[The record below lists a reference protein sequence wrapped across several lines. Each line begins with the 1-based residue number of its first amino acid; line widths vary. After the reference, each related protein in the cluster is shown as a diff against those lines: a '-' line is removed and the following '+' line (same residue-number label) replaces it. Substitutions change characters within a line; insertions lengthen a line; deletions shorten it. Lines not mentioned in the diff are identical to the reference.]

1 MTWQTRSL
9 ELAADC
15 GLVIAVLLQCNLY
28 ILYTQGFPVEI
39 RALQRWI
46 SCCTNDM
53 QRGGSPTACMVVHA
67 QCYLLKDC
75 YKAVYMVTGM
85 QWNKSTRRGVFFL
98 KCEKE
103 GWSGGW
109 LKQCLL
115 LSSLFSWSHWT
126 PFPSTLFFTAECTK
140 APTLVFSSHLSWPHL
155 PINKR
160 THILTRRWTET
171 LWAALSITSSPLRS
185 ALTFTR
191 TISVCS
197 HHLPT
202 LSRSL
207 NTCFSPSSIFPF
219 VFWDLLNAPLVL
231 SFSSSHCSTFFT
243 LEHSA

>member
-53 QRGGSPTACMVVHA
+53 QRGGSPAACMAVHA
-67 QCYLLKDC
+67 QCYLLKDS

-103 GWSGGW
+103 GWGGGW

-115 LSSLFSWSHWT
+115 LSSLFSWSNRT
-126 PFPSTLFFTAECTK
+126 PFLSALFFSQQNVQKLPLLYSLHICPD
-140 APTLVFSSHLSWPHL
+140 PTCP
-155 PINKR
+155 
-160 THILTRRWTET
+160 
-171 LWAALSITSSPLRS
+171 
-185 ALTFTR
+185 
-191 TISVCS
+191 
-197 HHLPT
+197 
-202 LSRSL
+202 
-207 NTCFSPSSIFPF
+207 
-219 VFWDLLNAPLVL
+219 
-231 SFSSSHCSTFFT
+231 
-243 LEHSA
+243 